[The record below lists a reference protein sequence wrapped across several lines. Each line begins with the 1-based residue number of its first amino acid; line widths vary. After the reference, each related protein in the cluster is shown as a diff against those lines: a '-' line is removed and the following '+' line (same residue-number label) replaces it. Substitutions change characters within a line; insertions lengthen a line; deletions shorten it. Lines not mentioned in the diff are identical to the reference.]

1 VIFCYLKDNSSIYD
15 EFSAGII
22 LVNNVSDHNREEIL
36 LLRHTAGHWDFPKGN
51 IEQGE
56 TELDSAIRELM
67 EETGITRFR
76 IMPNFRYA
84 ITYRYRRNQRI
95 ILKKVTLFLGT
106 TDLKIVT
113 LSNEHIDY
121 KWEYIDKAYEIVKYK
136 NTKRSLANVKN
147 FLQNEITR
155 MIFY

>member
-1 VIFCYLKDNSSIYD
+1 MILCYLKDDSGLYD
-15 EFSAGII
+15 EVSAGII
-22 LVNNVSDHNREEIL
+22 LVNNISDHNSEEIL

-121 KWEYIDKAYEIVKYK
+121 TWEHIDKAYEIVKYK
-136 NTKRSLANVKN
+136 NAKRILVNVKK
-147 FLQNEITR
+147 FIQIDITR